1 MFHLRVRTQRIHQS
15 DTLYAGWNRWLF
27 DSRDF
32 VAQSCYWMMEI
43 VQLEE
48 LLQFQYHHHHAVVD
62 TDTDGLN
69 LTQYHPNNQRTLH
82 WCPMYRLNSIAVYYD
97 VLAVVDAHVQH

>member
-15 DTLYAGWNRWLF
+15 GILYAGWNKWLF

-48 LLQFQYHHHHAVVD
+48 LLQQYHHYAVV
-62 TDTDGLN
+62 DTDGLN

-82 WCPMYRLNSIAVYYD
+82 WYPAYHLNSISVYYD
-97 VLAVVDAHVQH
+97 VLVVVDDAHVHH